1 MHWIKRLFLL
11 AAGFIAVSCG
21 DAGPT
26 LRRALPFPTPG
37 QHDLVVLTTPGLL
50 TYKVEEN
57 NQVSGLEHD
66 LVEAF
71 ALDLG
76 VAVKYLVVPPEEIE
90 SQLTNDTAHFAAAWL
105 SPPENGKIKTTPNIR
120 YTNDVIIQHEA
131 SLPVLDNDELSGKT
145 VHVVAGSRQANTL
158 KALQKSIPELQ
169 IVEVKDPDIF
179 KLLERLGERRIR
191 YVVIDSALVDIA
203 SQIIPSLQATLTLK
217 AEQPV
222 VWLFGEKPN
231 VELEARANAFVQRVQ
246 HDGTLARLDDRYFGH
261 THRLNQADI
270 VKFLGE
276 IETTL
281 PKFRKFFH
289 AAQALTG
296 IDWRL
301 IAAVAYH
308 ESHWD
313 PNATSY
319 TNVRGIMMLTEET
332 ADRLEVSNRLDAS
345 ESILAGARYI
355 NLLKDSLPDEVD
367 EPDRTWLALAAYNI
381 GPGHFNNARLLA
393 RQLKADPNSWYEMK
407 RVLPKMAQPKYLQQ
421 LKISRARGGEAVV
434 LVENIRSYYDI
445 LLHNASPFAPNSS
458 AAAGIQ
464 RLVDEIEQRRKAY
477 VKKIAAAKSIS
488 AIEMDE
494 PSNNTPRLPTIDQD
508 FSTNRPTEAE

>member
-1 MHWIKRLFLL
+1 MLL
-11 AAGFIAVSCG
+11 HS
-21 DAGPT
+21 
-26 LRRALPFPTPG
+26 LPFPTPG

-50 TYKVEEN
+50 TYKTEEN

-71 ALDLG
+71 ALELG
-76 VAVKYLVVPPEEIE
+76 VAVKYLVVSPEEIE
-90 SQLTNDTAHFAAAWL
+90 SQLANNKAHFAAAWL
-105 SPPENGKIKTTPNIR
+105 SPPENSKIKTTPNIR
-120 YTNDVIIQHEA
+120 YTNDAIIQHEA
-131 SLPVLDNDELSGKT
+131 SLPLLDKEELSGKT
-145 VHVVAGSRQANTL
+145 VHVIAGSRQAKTL
-158 KALQKSIPELQ
+158 LALKNSVPELQ
-169 IVEVKDPDIF
+169 IVEETDPDIF
-179 KLLERLGERRIR
+179 KLLERIGERRIR
-191 YVVIDSALVDIA
+191 YALIDSTLVDIA
-203 SQIIPSLQATLTLK
+203 TQIIPSLQATLTLK
-217 AEQPV
+217 IEQPI

-231 VELEARANAFVQRVQ
+231 IELEARANAFVQRIQ
-246 HDGTLARLDDRYFGH
+246 HDGTLAKLDDRYFGH
-261 THRLNQADI
+261 TQRLNQADI
-270 VKFLGE
+270 VKFMGE
-276 IETTL
+276 IQTTL
-281 PKFRKFFH
+281 PKYRKFFH

-296 IDWRL
+296 LDWRL

-332 ADRLEVSNRLDAS
+332 ADRLQVSNRLDAS

-355 NLLKDSLPDEVD
+355 NLLKDSMPDEVD

-393 RQLKADPNSWYEMK
+393 KQLKADPNSWYEMK
-407 RVLPKMAQPKYLQQ
+407 RVLPKMAQPKFLQQ
-421 LKISRARGGEAVV
+421 LKISRARGGEAVI

-445 LLHNASPFAPNSS
+445 LMHNASPFGLNSS

-477 VKKIAAAKSIS
+477 VKNIAAAKSIS
-488 AIEMDE
+488 AIEVNE
-494 PSNNTPRLPTIDQD
+494 PSNDNLRLPTFDQEL
-508 FSTNRPTEAE
+508 SPKRPSEAE

>member
-1 MHWIKRLFLL
+1 MYWIKRLSLFATCL
-11 AAGFIAVSCG
+11 IVVNCG
-21 DAGPT
+21 DG
-26 LRRALPFPTPG
+26 RSRLPFPTPG

-50 TYKVEEN
+50 TYKTEEN
-57 NQVSGLEHD
+57 NQASGLEHD
-66 LVEAF
+66 LVEAL
-71 ALDLG
+71 AQELG
-76 VAVKYLVVPPEEIE
+76 VGIKYLVVSPEEIE
-90 SQLTNDTAHFAAAWL
+90 PHLSNGKAHLAAAWL
-105 SPPENGKIKTTPNIR
+105 SPPENSKIKTTPNIR
-120 YTNDVIIQHEA
+120 FTNDVIIQHEA
-131 SLPVLDNDELSGKT
+131 SLPLLDIHELKGKA
-145 VHVVAGSRQANTL
+145 VHVIAGSRQANAL
-158 KALQKSIPELQ
+158 NALQKNVPTLQ
-169 IVEVKDPDIF
+169 IIEEKDPDIF
-179 KLLERLGERRIR
+179 KLLERLAERRIR
-191 YVVIDSALVDIA
+191 YVAIDSALVDIA
-203 SQIIPSLQATLTLK
+203 SQIIPTLQTTLTLQV
-217 AEQPV
+217 EQPI

-231 VELEARANAFVQRVQ
+231 IELEARANAFVQRVQ
-246 HDGTLARLDDRYFGH
+246 RDGTLARLDDRYFGH

-276 IETTL
+276 IKTTL
-281 PKFRKFFH
+281 PKFRKSFH

-313 PNATSY
+313 ANATSY

-355 NLLKDSLPDEVD
+355 NLLKDALPDEVD

-421 LKISRARGGEAVV
+421 LKISRARGGEAVI
-434 LVENIRSYYDI
+434 LVENIRGYYDI
-445 LLHNASPFAPNSS
+445 LLHNASPLGPTSS
-458 AAAGIQ
+458 AAASIQ

-477 VKKIAAAKSIS
+477 VKKVTAAKSIS
-488 AIEMDE
+488 ATGMDE
-494 PSNNTPRLPTIDQD
+494 SNPDMPRLPTIDQD
-508 FSTNRPTEAE
+508 TSPTRPTETK

>member
-1 MHWIKRLFLL
+1 MHLIKRLLL
-11 AAGFIAVSCG
+11 IAACFIVASCG
-21 DAGPT
+21 DSKPF
-26 LRRALPFPTPG
+26 LSSALPFPTPG

-50 TYKVEEN
+50 TYKTEEN
-57 NQVSGLEHD
+57 NQVTGLEHD
-66 LVEAF
+66 LIEAF
-71 ALDLG
+71 AQELG
-76 VAVKYLVVPPEEIE
+76 VAVKYLLVSPEEIE
-90 SQLTNDTAHFAAAWL
+90 SQLTNDKAHFAAAWL
-105 SPPENGKIKTTPNIR
+105 SPPENNKIKTTPNIR

-131 SLPVLDNDELSGKT
+131 SLPVLDIEELKGKT
-145 VHVVAGSRQANTL
+145 VHVIAGSRQAKTL
-158 KALQKSIPELQ
+158 LALQKDVPELKV
-169 IVEVKDPDIF
+169 VEEKDPDIF
-179 KLLERLGERRIR
+179 KLMERLGERRIR
-191 YVVIDSALVDIA
+191 YVVIDSALVDTA
-203 SQIIPSLQATLTLK
+203 TQIIPTLQATLSLK
-217 AEQPV
+217 TEQPI

-261 THRLNQADI
+261 TQRLNQADV

-276 IETTL
+276 IQTTL
-281 PKFRKFFH
+281 PKFRKYFH
-289 AAQALTG
+289 AAEALTG

-381 GPGHFNNARLLA
+381 GPGHFKNARLLA
-393 RQLKADPNSWYEMK
+393 KQLKADPNSWYEMK
-407 RVLPKMAQPKYLQQ
+407 RVLPKMAQPKFMQQ
-421 LKISRARGGEAVV
+421 LKINRARGGEAVI

-445 LLHNASPFAPNSS
+445 LMHNATPFIPNSS
-458 AAAGIQ
+458 AAASIQ

-477 VKKIAAAKSIS
+477 VKNVQAAKSIS
-488 AIEMDE
+488 ATEQDDA
-494 PSNNTPRLPTIDQD
+494 SHQSFRLPTIDQD
-508 FSTNRPTEAE
+508 ITPARPAEVN

>member
-1 MHWIKRLFLL
+1 MC
-11 AAGFIAVSCG
+11 FIVVNCG
-21 DAGPT
+21 DVGSR
-26 LRRALPFPTPG
+26 LALPFPTPG

-50 TYKVEEN
+50 TYKTDEN

-71 ALDLG
+71 AQELG
-76 VAVKYLVVPPEEIE
+76 VAVKYLVVSPEEIE
-90 SQLTNDTAHFAAAWL
+90 AQLTNDKAHLAAAWL
-105 SPPENGKIKTTPNIR
+105 SPPDNRKIKATPTIR
-120 YTNDVIIQHEA
+120 YTSDVIIQHEA
-131 SLPVLDNDELSGKT
+131 SLPVQDKEELNGKT
-145 VHVVAGSRQANTL
+145 VHVISGSRQANTL
-158 KALQKSIPELQ
+158 HALQQSLPGLQ
-169 IVEVKDPDIF
+169 IIEENDPDIF

-191 YVVIDSALVDIA
+191 YVAIDSALVEIA
-203 SQIIPSLQATLTLK
+203 NQIIPSLQATLTLMPD
-217 AEQPV
+217 QPI

-231 VELEARANAFVQRVQ
+231 AELEARANAFALRIQ

-270 VKFLGE
+270 VRFLGE

-281 PKFRKFFH
+281 PKFRKSFH
-289 AAQALTG
+289 AAEALTG

-355 NLLKDSLPDEVD
+355 DLLKEALPDEVD

-393 RQLKADPNSWYEMK
+393 KQLKADPNSWYEMK
-407 RVLPKMAQPKYLQQ
+407 SILPKLAQPKYLQQ
-421 LKISRARGGEAVV
+421 LKISRARGGEAVI

-445 LLHNASPFAPNSS
+445 LTHNATAFGSSSS
-458 AAAGIQ
+458 ASAGIQ

-477 VKKIAAAKSIS
+477 VKKVAAAKSIS
-488 AIEMDE
+488 ATGMDE
-494 PSNNTPRLPTIDQD
+494 SNPDTPRLPTIDQ
-508 FSTNRPTEAE
+508 E

>member
-1 MHWIKRLFLL
+1 MHWIKRLSL
-11 AAGFIAVSCG
+11 AAACFFVVNCG
-21 DAGPT
+21 DVGSR
-26 LRRALPFPTPG
+26 LALPFPTPG
-37 QHDLVVLTTPGLL
+37 QHDLVVLTTSGLL
-50 TYKVEEN
+50 TYKAEEN
-57 NQVSGLEHD
+57 NQISGLEHD
-66 LVEAF
+66 LNESF
-71 ALDLG
+71 AQELG
-76 VAVKYLVVPPEEIE
+76 IAVKYLVVSPEEIE
-90 SQLTNDTAHFAAAWL
+90 SQLTNNKAHLAAAWL
-105 SPPENGKIKTTPNIR
+105 SPPENRKIKTTPNIR
-120 YTNDVIIQHEA
+120 YTNDVIVQHEA
-131 SLPVLDNDELSGKT
+131 SLPVLDKEELKGKT
-145 VHVVAGSRQANTL
+145 VHVIAGSRQADTL
-158 KALQKSIPELQ
+158 QMLKKNIPQLQ
-169 IVEVKDPDIF
+169 IIEEKSPDIF
-179 KLLERLGERRIR
+179 NLLEQLGERKIR
-191 YVVIDSALVDIA
+191 YVAIDSALVDIA
-203 SQIIPSLQATLTLK
+203 SQIIPSLQASLTLK
-217 AEQPV
+217 AEQPI
-222 VWLFGEKPN
+222 VWIFGEKPN
-231 VELEARANAFVQRVQ
+231 LELEARANAFVQKIQ
-246 HDGTLARLDDRYFGH
+246 HDGTLAKLDDRYFGH
-261 THRLNQADI
+261 THRLDQADV

-407 RVLPKMAQPKYLQQ
+407 RVLPKMAQPKYFQQ
-421 LKISRARGGEAVV
+421 LKISRARGGEAVI

-445 LLHNASPFAPNSS
+445 LMHNTSPLIPNSS

-488 AIEMDE
+488 AIEMNE
-494 PSNNTPRLPTIDQD
+494 PSNDTPRLPTIGQD
-508 FSTNRPTEAE
+508 VSPNRPTEAE